1 MDVSSWLVPL
11 IFFVFLGAVI
21 LVPVYL
27 RSQDRQKFYE
37 AIRVA
42 YERGQPVAPDLVAAM
57 GANAPP
63 DAGIP
68 PVERDLRTGVIL
80 LATGLGMGILG
91 FGLWYGLMG
100 VDDLSAYSSGGWTA
114 GIGAIVALVGIV
126 HLGFWLARR
135 GVRARQP
142 RS

>member
-1 MDVSSWLVPL
+1 MDWDVSSWLVPL
-11 IFFVFLGAVI
+11 IFFTFIGAVI

-42 YERGQPVAPDLVAAM
+42 YEKGQPVAPDLIAAM
-57 GANAPP
+57 GANAPS
-63 DAGIP
+63 DASIP

-80 LATGLGMGILG
+80 GLCGLGY
-91 FGLWYGLMG
+91 GLWYGLMS
-100 VDDLSAYSSGGWTA
+100 VDETSAYSSGGWTA
-114 GIGAIVALVGIV
+114 GVGAILALVGLV

-135 GVRARQP
+135 GRRDAPQP
-142 RS
+142 SR